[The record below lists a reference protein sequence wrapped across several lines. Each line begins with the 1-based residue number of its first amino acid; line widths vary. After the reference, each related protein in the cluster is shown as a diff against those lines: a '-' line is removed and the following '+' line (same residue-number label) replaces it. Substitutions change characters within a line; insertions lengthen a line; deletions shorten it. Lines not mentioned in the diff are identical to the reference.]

1 MASSGRFLFF
11 SSMISSSRSHSFKFL
26 SLDRRRDQG
35 GGEGKG
41 REGRGR
47 EGMGRWLTFER
58 EIVPFD
64 RLLHISVAIYMEGES
79 AVLSLPSI
87 FAVLWS
93 RPLIDSSYSL

>member
-11 SSMISSSRSHSFKFL
+11 SSMISSSRSHSFRFL

-47 EGMGRWLTFER
+47 DGRWLTFER

-64 RLLHISVAIYMEGES
+64 RLLHISVAIYTELAFSRCCVPTGNRDRFF
-79 AVLSLPSI
+79 VLALS
-87 FAVLWS
+87 
-93 RPLIDSSYSL
+93 